1 MDTIG
6 GVPGPLALERDS
18 AVAIIGIGVVS
29 GIFAALFGVG
39 GGVVIVPLLLLLTRL
54 GPRQA
59 AATSLAALI
68 IASLIGVTRYAGTG
82 YVHWEVAALLGVPAV
97 VGLLIGLRIQ
107 ARISGDALLIAFGIL
122 VVLIGL
128 RFVIG
133 G

>member
-6 GVPGPLALERDS
+6 GVPGPFALERDS
-18 AVAIIGIGVVS
+18 AIAVIGIGVVA
-29 GIFAALFGVG
+29 GIFAAMFGVG
-39 GGVVIVPLLLLLTRL
+39 GGIVIVPLLLLMTRL

-59 AATSLAALI
+59 TATSLAAVI

-82 YVHWEVAALLGVPAV
+82 FVQWEIAALLAIPAIAGV
-97 VGLLIGLRIQ
+97 LIGLRIQ
-107 ARISGDALLIAFGIL
+107 RRISGDALLIAFGVLLL
-122 VVLIGL
+122 VIGL